1 MNKNE
6 NIANNGN
13 MTYEERIETMKKN
26 LGLKFVEE
34 AKRIIKDAK
43 VIKGLDAKENFNTEL
58 NELTFEIE
66 ELYPLNYEEFKKE
79 FPRTIELVNTIKGSI
94 VTDSV
99 KKGFVIQ
106 GWYVESN
113 VEEIIN
119 NIKKNV
125 KDGEKA
131 KEMIALRKDVMEEI
145 NRMKKDFDIEWN
157 QDLFWKAWKVKE
169 GEARWNYLKN
179 FKGEKWAQKRIDTIK
194 SIGGLEFVKVLQ
206 NEIYE

>member
-1 MNKNE
+1 MNNE
-6 NIANNGN
+6 NISNNGN

-34 AKRIIKDAK
+34 AKKIIKDAK
-43 VIKGLDAKENFNTEL
+43 VIKGVDSEENFNTEL
-58 NELTFEIE
+58 NELTFELE
-66 ELYPLNYEEFKKE
+66 ELYSLNYKEFKKE
-79 FPRTIELVNTIKGSI
+79 FPRTIELVETIKGSI

-119 NIKKNV
+119 NIKNNV
-125 KDGEKA
+125 KDKQKA
-131 KEMIALRKDVMEEI
+131 DEMIALRKDVMEEI
-145 NRMKKDFDIEWN
+145 NRMKNDFDIEWN
-157 QDLFWKAWKVKE
+157 QDLFWKCWKVKE

-179 FKGEKWAQKRIDTIK
+179 YKGEKWAQKRIDTIK

-206 NEIYE
+206 NEIYSE

>member
-1 MNKNE
+1 MAKNE

-13 MTYEERIETMKKN
+13 MTYEERIETMKEN

-43 VIKGLDAKENFNTEL
+43 VIKGLDAEENFNTEL
-58 NELTFEIE
+58 NELTFELE

-79 FPRTIELVNTIKGSI
+79 FPRTIELVKTIKGSI

-119 NIKKNV
+119 NIKKNM

-157 QDLFWKAWKVKE
+157 QDLFWKTWKIKE

-179 FKGEKWAQKRIDTIK
+179 YKGEKWAQKRIDTIK
-194 SIGGLEFVKVLQ
+194 NIGGLEFVKILQ